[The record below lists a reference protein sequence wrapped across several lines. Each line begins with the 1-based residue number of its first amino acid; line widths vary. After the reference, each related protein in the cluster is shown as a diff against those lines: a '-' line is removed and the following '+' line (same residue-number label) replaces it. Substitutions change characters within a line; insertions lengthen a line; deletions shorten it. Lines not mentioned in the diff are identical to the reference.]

1 MKIDSR
7 GIITLL
13 KENSGT
19 LAGRNLEM
27 LKLNEVA

>member
-13 KENSGT
+13 EEKSGT
-19 LAGRNLEM
+19 LAGRNLEVF
-27 LKLNEVA
+27 KLNDVA